1 MENITNYLQLGF
13 THVIPMGFDHILF
26 ILCLFFY
33 SSKLKTVLL
42 QCTIFTIAH
51 SLALG
56 LSASGI
62 VIYNSK
68 IIEPLIAL
76 TILYT
81 AIENIFFTEKS
92 KIRYLLIFIF
102 GLIHG
107 LGFATALKE
116 IGIPKAQFYTS
127 LLSFNIGV
135 ELGQITIILTAY
147 FLISKWFSD
156 KIWYKERIVYPISS
170 AVGCVALYWVIERV
184 LI

>member
-1 MENITNYLQLGF
+1 
-13 THVIPMGFDHILF
+13 MGFDHILF

-33 SSKLKTVLL
+33 SSNLKKVLL

-51 SLALG
+51 SIALA

-62 VIYNSK
+62 VLYNSK

-92 KIRYLLIFIF
+92 KIRYLLIIIF

-107 LGFATALKE
+107 LGFAYALKE
-116 IGIPKAQFYTS
+116 IGIPKVQFFTC
-127 LLSFNIGV
+127 LFSFNFGV
-135 ELGQITIILTAY
+135 ELGQIVVILLAY
-147 FLISKWFSD
+147 FLISKWFAYES
-156 KIWYKERIVYPISS
+156 WYKDRVVYPISS
-170 AVGCVALYWVIERV
+170 IIACVALYWVIERI
-184 LI
+184 LML

>member
-1 MENITNYLQLGF
+1 
-13 THVIPMGFDHILF
+13 MGYDHILF

-33 SSKLKTVLL
+33 TSKPKTVLL
-42 QCTIFTIAH
+42 QCTIFTLAH

-81 AIENIFFTEKS
+81 AIENIFFAEKS

-102 GLIHG
+102 GLRRKRKMKKKSKG
-107 LGFATALKE
+107 KGRESKKE
-116 IGIPKAQFYTS
+116 TEKKRKKTRIPKNA
-127 LLSFNIGV
+127 
-135 ELGQITIILTAY
+135 
-147 FLISKWFSD
+147 
-156 KIWYKERIVYPISS
+156 
-170 AVGCVALYWVIERV
+170 
-184 LI
+184 